1 MAFQLIYT
9 SYPKSLVVG
18 RTGFSTVARSADM
31 NEKLAAA
38 VERCS
43 VYDIGEGEVFSHR
56 ILSQAGENWHV
67 LTRISDSGVDYTNR
81 NNYIA
86 HHLVLSESEI
96 DGLANPAEILA
107 QWTGWK
113 TSWNQDPQYIENV
126 SNLHTIKAKNSLP
139 AKNWQ
144 TIFGSPA
151 KAALLF
157 GENVTISASPQD
169 AHILLDLYSESL
181 LINTKQADAW
191 HTTFTTS
198 FSSSEN
204 ANDFMWKAMP
214 NCESASINLS
224 ARIAPNAPNNRA
236 SEYAT
241 TGLMTNRERLNLQ
254 VKAPVTQTR
263 FKVVQTKTSS
273 DFSTKKIYIASAVI
287 SILALIVIAYLLIDT
302 NSASSDDFGTD
313 NTPKPLPKL
322 VVSTQTEQ
330 QEQKPNATQ
339 TNVAQKPS
347 VAYMTL
353 LDTINA
359 VREQIN
365 SDKYTE
371 ALALWDNSPHA
382 KNNPSLRED
391 ILADIGTRVDTLL
404 KYAENAISIP
414 DATIDMRKTAIENLS
429 KVEVALKIQ
438 DIPRKDRRFNKWKTL
453 NDKIQK

>member
-31 NEKLAAA
+31 NEKLASA

-56 ILSQAGENWHV
+56 ILSHAGENWHV

-96 DGLANPAEILA
+96 GGLANPAEILA

-113 TSWNQDPQYIENV
+113 TSWDQDPQYIENV
-126 SNLHTIKAKNSLP
+126 SDLHTIKARNSLP

-157 GENVTISASPQD
+157 GESVTISASPQD
-169 AHILLDLYSESL
+169 ARVLLDLYSECL
-181 LINTKQADAW
+181 LLNTNQTDAW

-204 ANDFMWKAMP
+204 ANDFMWKAIP
-214 NCESASINLS
+214 NCENASINLS
-224 ARIAPNAPNNRA
+224 ARIAPEAPNNRA

-241 TGLMTNRERLNLQ
+241 TGVMTNRERLNLQ
-254 VKAPVTQTR
+254 VKTPVAQTR
-263 FKVVQTKTSS
+263 FKVVQTKTSTE
-273 DFSTKKIYIASAVI
+273 FSPKNIYIASAVV
-287 SILALIVIAYLLIDT
+287 SLLALIIIAYLLIDT
-302 NSASSDDFGTD
+302 NTASDDNFGKD

-322 VVSTQTEQ
+322 AVSTQTTQ
-330 QEQKPNATQ
+330 QEQKPNLTQ
-339 TNVAQKPS
+339 TSATH
-347 VAYMTL
+347 MTL
-353 LDTINA
+353 LDTINT
-359 VREQIN
+359 VREQVN
-365 SDKYTE
+365 ADKYSE

-414 DATIDMRKTAIENLS
+414 DATSDMRKIAIENLA
-429 KVEVALKIQ
+429 KVELALKIQ